1 VLAAATLTLLLA
13 IALILSGILR
23 IWWSFQLKP
32 EVGWGWVL
40 ASGIITLL
48 AGIIFVLGWP
58 VNSLWLLGMVLA
70 IDLTFQGIA
79 AIAFGLTLKGA
90 H

>member
-13 IALILSGILR
+13 IALIASGILR

-32 EVGWGWVL
+32 QVGWGWVL